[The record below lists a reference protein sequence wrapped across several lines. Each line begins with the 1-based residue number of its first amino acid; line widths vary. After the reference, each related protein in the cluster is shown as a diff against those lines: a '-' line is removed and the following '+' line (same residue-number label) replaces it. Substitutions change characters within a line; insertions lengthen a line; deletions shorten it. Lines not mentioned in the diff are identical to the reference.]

1 MDTVNRRKN
10 IEKLIYESNNPL
22 KGSYL
27 SKLLNVSRQV
37 IVQDIAILR
46 AQGVNIIAT
55 PQGYIIPKTN
65 NSIIK
70 TIASNH
76 FTIDEMKD
84 ELEII
89 VDNGG
94 KVIDVIVEHPI
105 YGEIKGILN
114 ISSRR
119 DLDEFIEK
127 VKNTKS
133 QPISKL
139 TNGIHFHNI
148 EVKDNESYISIVN
161 KLKEKGYLIK
171 E

>member
-1 MDTVNRRKN
+1 MDTINRRKN
-10 IEKLIYESNNPL
+10 IEKLIYESDNPI
-22 KGSYL
+22 KGSCL
-27 SKLLNVSRQV
+27 SEKLNVSRQV
-37 IVQDIAILR
+37 IVQDVAILR

-55 PQGYIIPKTN
+55 PQGYIIPKSN

-76 FTIDEMKD
+76 CTIDEMKD

-114 ISSRR
+114 ITSRR
-119 DLDEFIEK
+119 DLEEFIDKIKQTE
-127 VKNTKS
+127 S

-148 EVKDNESYISIVN
+148 EVKDNDSYEHIID
-161 KLKEKGYLIK
+161 KLRQKGYLIK